1 MNVYGTSG
9 ADAAGISGAVPAVI
23 KQSFDVIESATGVN
37 MTDIVRANTI
47 EAKTTRNVNVDG
59 DARLDIDKSEKTKAK
74 K

>member
-1 MNVYGTSG
+1 M
-9 ADAAGISGAVPAVI
+9 I

-47 EAKTTRNVNVDG
+47 EAKVTRNVN
-59 DARLDIDKSEKTKAK
+59 LDSDNSIDVK